1 MDKCIYDPSDLVDVP
16 LGQFHCPLC
25 GEMVLAGASH
35 PDYSLQYEPS
45 HSELM
50 LHALDN
56 LLHGKFN
63 QAWLDLTDIFLI

>member
-35 PDYSLQYEPS
+35 PLPTIRAKPLRTNASRARQSITREVQPS
-45 HSELM
+45 V
-50 LHALDN
+50 A
-56 LLHGKFN
+56 
-63 QAWLDLTDIFLI
+63 